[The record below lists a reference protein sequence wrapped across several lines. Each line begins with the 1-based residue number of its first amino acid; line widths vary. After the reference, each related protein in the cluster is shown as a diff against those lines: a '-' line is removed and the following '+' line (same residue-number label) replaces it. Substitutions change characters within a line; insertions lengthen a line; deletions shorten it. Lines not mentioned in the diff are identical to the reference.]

1 MTNFS
6 DKKPAETKVSRSD
19 SEHLLAIHPSSR
31 VGSTAAP
38 LPLLDFLG
46 GHSEIYR
53 ALHAHTLTKNPK
65 EDLGAREELEVYI
78 WGLDGKNRSKQ

>member
-1 MTNFS
+1 MDFS
-6 DKKPAETKVSRSD
+6 SKRPAETKVSKSN

-31 VGSTAAP
+31 VGSAAAP

-53 ALHAHTLTKNPK
+53 VLHTHTLTKKLK